1 MYINKSFIHF
11 HSICIIF
18 NIILYSFMK
27 YTHTHTHTHP
37 NNCILIYFLALGSP
51 EKGFRWV
58 LVLDTQQSHSS
69 KPDLAFSECCKSCLE
84 LDTSEARRGVH
95 TSHSNIAI

>member
-1 MYINKSFIHF
+1 MYHIQH
-11 HSICIIF
+11 HIIQF
-18 NIILYSFMK
+18 YEI
-27 YTHTHTHTHP
+27 HTHTHP
-37 NNCILIYFLALGSP
+37 NNCILIYFLTLDNP

-58 LVLDTQQSHSS
+58 LVVDAQQSHSS